1 MWEKSVDDLTL
12 VLVGLIPVASV
23 CTDIG
28 VRAGMGTCGV
38 PGVRVRVGVT
48 RGGGAGFFA
57 GGGSDVGVSGRFR
70 FSRLCVSVIGTLLS
84 PTTERGE
91 VSAEVFVAVTPT
103 GLEAGIIVVATTRR
117 GVGLGAFSLVLE
129 TTGGGGGGGATADVS
144 MSWTGVA
151 APGT

>member
-1 MWEKSVDDLTL
+1 M
-12 VLVGLIPVASV
+12 LVGLIPVASV

-70 FSRLCVSVIGTLLS
+70 LSRLCVSVIGTLLS